1 MIDLEKMNE
10 KELQALIENAQK
22 ALRNIQVNKRKEVL
36 AQLKELAASINVSVE
51 ILESDKKAPVRKG
64 NPVPVKYRH
73 PDDAEKTWTG
83 RGVMPTW
90 LKTLVDSGRNK
101 AEFEV
106 RS

>member
-1 MIDLEKMNE
+1 MINLEKMNE

-22 ALRNIQVNKRKEVL
+22 ALRNIQVNKRKEVM

-51 ILESDKKAPVRKG
+51 ILESDKKASVRKG

-73 PDDAEKTWTG
+73 PEDAEKTWTG

-90 LKTLVDSGRNK
+90 LRGLVEAGRDK

-106 RS
+106 R